1 MGKVYK
7 IEQIKLIESFKKFQK
22 DGTLDK
28 HIIQYMDQNSITK
41 QKFYEYFSN
50 LPRNE
55 VKKYYKII
63 VSAFEHYIKDSSEI
77 DLQLRYDLEDV
88 YYTITNNL
96 KTSNE
101 KYKIES
107 ILKKYHKNINPV
119 RSIYFEIQE
128 IDINFN
134 KDNEDHVTIINL
146 IKDKEFIDNL
156 IQDIKQD
163 TRSLQRLERRFYEM
177 KKLYKFFTFP
187 MTFYHTQEMIK
198 DIKKWSGVFLRF
210 HAKYNDKNYKYD

>member
-7 IEQIKLIESFKKFQK
+7 IEQIKLFESFKKFQK

-88 YYTITNNL
+88 YYTITNN
-96 KTSNE
+96 
-101 KYKIES
+101 
-107 ILKKYHKNINPV
+107 
-119 RSIYFEIQE
+119 
-128 IDINFN
+128 
-134 KDNEDHVTIINL
+134 
-146 IKDKEFIDNL
+146 
-156 IQDIKQD
+156 
-163 TRSLQRLERRFYEM
+163 
-177 KKLYKFFTFP
+177 
-187 MTFYHTQEMIK
+187 
-198 DIKKWSGVFLRF
+198 
-210 HAKYNDKNYKYD
+210 

>member
-7 IEQIKLIESFKKFQK
+7 IEQIKLFESFKKFQK
-22 DGTLDK
+22 DGTFDK
-28 HIIQYMDQNSITK
+28 HIIQYMDQHSITK
-41 QKFYEYFSN
+41 QRFYEYFSN

-55 VKKYYKII
+55 VKKYYKIL
-63 VSAFEHYIKDSSEI
+63 VSAFQYYIKDSSEI

-101 KYKIES
+101 KYKLPV

-134 KDNEDHVTIINL
+134 KKNEDHMAVIKL
-146 IKDKEFIDNL
+146 IKDKKFIDNL
-156 IQDIKQD
+156 VQDIKQD
-163 TRSLQRLERRFYEM
+163 IKSLQSLEKRFYEM

-198 DIKKWSGVFLRF
+198 DMKKWNGIFLRF
-210 HAKYNDKNYKYD
+210 YAKYNDKNYKYD

>member
-1 MGKVYK
+1 M
-7 IEQIKLIESFKKFQK
+7 
-22 DGTLDK
+22 
-28 HIIQYMDQNSITK
+28 
-41 QKFYEYFSN
+41 
-50 LPRNE
+50 
-55 VKKYYKII
+55 
-63 VSAFEHYIKDSSEI
+63 
-77 DLQLRYDLEDV
+77 QLRYDLEDV

-96 KTSNE
+96 KTGNE
-101 KYKIES
+101 KYKLPA

-119 RSIYFEIQE
+119 RAIYFEIQE

-134 KDNEDHVTIINL
+134 KNNEDHVTVVNL
-146 IKDKEFIDNL
+146 IKDKKFIDDL

-163 TRSLQRLERRFYEM
+163 TKSLQSLEKRFYEM